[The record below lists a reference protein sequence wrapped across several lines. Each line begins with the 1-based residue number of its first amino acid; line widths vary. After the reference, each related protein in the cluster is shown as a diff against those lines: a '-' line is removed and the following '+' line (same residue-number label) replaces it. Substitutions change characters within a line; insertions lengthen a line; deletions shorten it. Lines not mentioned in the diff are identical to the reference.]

1 MLVSCP
7 NCKKEFPVHQKPR
20 SIPQNKY
27 YWDVVVGLISETT
40 GFTAQEAHDAL
51 KLKFLRVVKGKM
63 ETVRS
68 TTDLTTKEFEDYVS
82 QIRVFA
88 SQELA
93 CYIPEPNSPSEL
105 LTNEFK

>member
-1 MLVSCP
+1 VLISCP
-7 NCKKEFPVHQKPR
+7 KCKEQFSVQQKPR

-51 KLKFLRVVKGKM
+51 KLKFLRVVRGKM

-68 TTDLTTKEFEDYVS
+68 TTDLTTAEFEKYLS
-82 QIRVFA
+82 SIRIFA
-88 SQELA
+88 SEELN
-93 CYIPEPNSPSEL
+93 CFIPEPNSPPEP
-105 LTNEFK
+105 